1 MTALRNDRDYPAADV
16 RRFRDQGFW
25 QGDVLHVWLERL
37 ATQDPDGPSI
47 IGPDGTLSHQ
57 EVYEKARRLAGAL
70 RELGIRKGEAVGIQL
85 TNTPEFLISYFG
97 VAMAGGVLLTMHMPY
112 RAGEMAP
119 LLNHGKA
126 RAVICEAPSE
136 KYDAPATMQS
146 LKRNVPDLEH
156 VLVASG
162 GEVPTGCVALKEM
175 IDHGPVC
182 EIGDPPKSDDPVLL
196 CFTSGTSAAPKAV
209 LRSYDTTL
217 SNARIYG
224 EAIHMSAADR
234 VMVVPPF
241 SHVFGLC
248 CLHTAMAYGAPC
260 VLIKA
265 FAPELF
271 METIERHQPTVLFS
285 SPAPIAATLKAGLVG
300 GDLPSI
306 RLVVLAG
313 SVVPPAV
320 AASFEAHLPNGQVGG
335 LFGMTETILVTATP
349 MGEGPEVRHNAVG
362 RPTKG
367 VEMRVSSTGDG
378 RVLGAGE
385 EGELELRAYC
395 NLSGYLN
402 NDQANASSFTD
413 DNFFKTGDLAVIDRD
428 MNVRITGRVK
438 DIINRGAVKINPTD
452 IENLIAAHP
461 KVVLVAIAAVP
472 DEIMGEKAC
481 LFVTLVPDAQLG
493 LEEVTA
499 YLADN
504 NVAKLR
510 WPEKLVV
517 VDEMPMTPTKKV
529 MKHELIALVGS

>member
-1 MTALRNDRDYPAADV
+1 MTVLQNDRGYPAADV
-16 RRFRDQGFW
+16 ERFREQGLW
-25 QGDVLHVWLERL
+25 RGDTLDVWLQRL
-37 ATQDPDGPSI
+37 ASGHPDAPSI
-47 IGPDGTLSHQ
+47 IGPDGTLSHAQ
-57 EVYEKARRLAGAL
+57 VYEKAQRMAGAL
-70 RELGIRKGEAVGIQL
+70 RELGIEKGEAVGIQL

-97 VAMAGGVLLTMHMPY
+97 IAMAGGVLLTMHMPY

-126 RAVICEAPSE
+126 RAVICEAASE
-136 KYDAPATMQS
+136 KHDAPGTMQS
-146 LKRNVPDLEH
+146 LKKDVPTLEH

-162 GEVPTGCVALKEM
+162 ADVPSSCVSLEDM
-175 IDHGPVC
+175 IDNGPVRAL
-182 EIGDPPKSDDPVLL
+182 GDPPKSSDPVLL

-209 LRSYDTTL
+209 LRTYDTAL

-224 EAIHMSAADR
+224 EAIAMSAADR

-271 METIERHQPTVLFS
+271 VETIERDQPTVVFS
-285 SPAPIAATLKAGLVG
+285 SPAPIAATLKSGLIG
-300 GDLPSI
+300 GDMESI

-313 SVVPPAV
+313 SIVPPAV
-320 AASFEAHLPNGQVGG
+320 SASFEAHLPNGQVGG

-349 MGEGPEVRHNAVG
+349 LDGEPSERHNSVG
-362 RPTKG
+362 RPTRG
-367 VEMRVSSTGDG
+367 VQMRVSSPDDG
-378 RVLGAGE
+378 RILAPGE
-385 EGELELRAYC
+385 EGELEMRAYC
-395 NLSGYLN
+395 LLSGYLN
-402 NDQANASSFTD
+402 NDEANASSFSED
-413 DNFFKTGDLAVIDRD
+413 GFFKTGDLAIIDERS
-428 MNVRITGRVK
+428 NVQITGRVK
-438 DIINRGAVKINPTD
+438 DIINRGAVKINPSD
-452 IENLIAAHP
+452 IENLVAAHP
-461 KVVLVAIAAVP
+461 KVVLAAIAPMP

-481 LFVTLVPDAQLG
+481 LFVTLVADAEISLD
-493 LEEVTA
+493 EIRS

-504 NVAKLR
+504 NVAKMR

-529 MKHELIALVGS
+529 MKHELTGLVS

>member
-16 RRFRDQGFW
+16 KRFRDEGFW
-25 QGDVLHVWLERL
+25 QGDTLHEWLERL
-37 ATQDPDGPSI
+37 AMQHPDRPSI
-47 IGPDGTLSHQ
+47 IGPDGTLSHR
-57 EVYEKARRLAGAL
+57 EVYEKSQRMAGAL
-70 RELGIRKGEAVGIQL
+70 RELGIKKGEAVGIQL
-85 TNTPEFLISYFG
+85 TNTPEFLVSYFG

-126 RAVICEAPSE
+126 RAVICEAPSG
-136 KYDAPATMQS
+136 KYDAPATMQT
-146 LKRNVPDLEH
+146 LKKNVPTLEH

-162 GEVPTGCVALKEM
+162 GEVPTGCMSLEDM
-175 IDHGPVC
+175 IDHGPVR
-182 EIGDPPKSDDPVLL
+182 EVSDPPKSNDPVLL

-209 LRSYDTTL
+209 LRTYDTAM

-224 EAIHMSAADR
+224 EAINMTATDR

-271 METIERHQPTVLFS
+271 MQTIERDRPTVVFS
-285 SPAPIAATLKAGLVG
+285 SPAPLATTLKAGLVR
-300 GDLPSI
+300 GDIPSI

-313 SVVPPAV
+313 SIAPPAV
-320 AASFEAHLPNGQVGG
+320 SEGFEAHLPNGHVGG

-349 MGEGPEVRHNAVG
+349 LDKGPEVRHNSVG
-362 RPTKG
+362 RPTRG
-367 VEMRVSSTGDG
+367 VEVRVSSTDDG
-378 RVLGAGE
+378 RVLGADE
-385 EGELELRAYC
+385 EGELEMRGYC
-395 NLSGYLN
+395 LLSGYLN
-402 NDQANASSFTD
+402 NDEANASSFTD
-413 DNFFKTGDLAVIDRD
+413 DNYFKTGDLAVIDRD
-428 MNVRITGRVK
+428 MNVQITGRVK

-461 KVVLVAIAAVP
+461 KVVLAAIAPMP

-481 LFVTLVPDAQLG
+481 LFVSLVPDAQLT
-493 LEEVTA
+493 LDEVRS

-504 NVAKLR
+504 DVAKMR

-529 MKHELIALVGS
+529 MKHELTGLVS

>member
-1 MTALRNDRDYPAADV
+1 MPALRNDRDYPAADV
-16 RRFRDQGFW
+16 RRFREQGLW
-25 QGDVLHVWLERL
+25 QGDTLDRWLERL
-37 ATQDPDGPSI
+37 ATQDPDGASI

-57 EVYEKARRLAGAL
+57 QVYEKARRFAGAL
-70 RELGIRKGEAVGIQL
+70 GELGIGKGEAVGIQL

-126 RAVICEAPSE
+126 RAVICEAPSD

-146 LKRNVPDLEH
+146 LKENVPTLEH
-156 VLVASG
+156 VLTATG
-162 GEVPTGCVALKEM
+162 GDVPAGCVSLKEM
-175 IDHGPVC
+175 IDHGPPRAL
-182 EIGDPPKSDDPVLL
+182 GNPPKSDDPVLL

-209 LRSYDTTL
+209 LRTYDTAL

-224 EAIHMSAADR
+224 EAIRMTAADR

-271 METIERHQPTVLFS
+271 METIERHRPTVLFS

-300 GDLPSI
+300 DDIPSI

-313 SVVPPAV
+313 SVVPPAI
-320 AASFEAHLPNGQVGG
+320 AERFEAHLPNGQVGG

-349 MGEGPEVRHNAVG
+349 LDEGPEVRHTAVG

-367 VEMRVSSTGDG
+367 VEMRVSSTDDG
-378 RVLGAGE
+378 RVLDPGE
-385 EGELELRAYC
+385 EGELEMRAYC

-402 NDQANASSFTD
+402 NDEANASSFSE

-461 KVVLVAIAAVP
+461 KVVLAAIAPMRDA
-472 DEIMGEKAC
+472 IMGEKAC
-481 LFVTLVPDAQLG
+481 LFVTLIPDVQLD
-493 LEEVTA
+493 LDEVTA

-504 NVAKLR
+504 GVAKLL
-510 WPEKLVV
+510 WPEGLVV

-529 MKHELIALVGS
+529 MKHALMALVG

>member
-1 MTALRNDRDYPAADV
+1 MAALRNDRDYPAAKV
-16 RRFRDQGFW
+16 RGFRDQGLW
-25 QGDVLHVWLERL
+25 RGDTLDGWLQRL
-37 ATQDPDGPSI
+37 ASQDPDGPSI

-57 EVYEKARRLAGAL
+57 QVYEKARRFAGAL
-70 RELGIRKGEAVGIQL
+70 GELGIGKGEAVGIQL
-85 TNTPEFLISYFG
+85 SNTPEFLISYFG

-126 RAVICEAPSE
+126 RAVICEAPGD

-146 LKRNVPDLEH
+146 LKGNVPTLEH
-156 VLVASG
+156 VLVAAG
-162 GEVPTGCVALKEM
+162 GEVPTGCASLEEM
-175 IDHGPVC
+175 IDHGPVHN
-182 EIGDPPKSDDPVLL
+182 IGDPPKSDDPVLL

-209 LRSYDTTL
+209 LRTYDTAM

-224 EAIHMSAADR
+224 EAIHMTAADR

-248 CLHTAMAYGAPC
+248 CLHTAMAYGATC

-265 FAPELF
+265 FAPQLF

-300 GDLPSI
+300 GDIPSI

-313 SVVPPAV
+313 SIVPPAI
-320 AASFEAHLPNGQVGG
+320 AESFESHLPNGQVGG

-349 MGEGPEVRHNAVG
+349 LDGGPETRHEAVG
-362 RPTKG
+362 RPTEG
-367 VEMRVSSTGDG
+367 VEMRVSSTEDG
-378 RVLGAGE
+378 RVLDPGE
-385 EGELELRAYC
+385 EGELEVRAYC

-402 NDQANASSFTD
+402 NDEANATSFSD
-413 DNFFKTGDLAVIDRD
+413 DDFFKTGDLAVIDQD

-452 IENLIAAHP
+452 IENLLAAHP
-461 KVVLVAIAAVP
+461 KVVLVAIAPMP

-481 LFVTLVPDAQLG
+481 LFVTLVPDAQLSLG
-493 LEEVTA
+493 EVTA

-504 NVAKLR
+504 DVAKMR

-517 VDEMPMTPTKKV
+517 LDEMPMTPTKKV
-529 MKHELIALVGS
+529 MKHELMALAG

>member
-1 MTALRNDRDYPAADV
+1 MSALRNDRDYPAADV
-16 RRFRDQGFW
+16 NRFRNEGFW
-25 QGDVLHVWLERL
+25 KGDTLDMWLERL
-37 ATQDPDGPSI
+37 ATQHPDGPSV

-57 EVYEKARRLAGAL
+57 DVYEKARRLAGAL
-70 RELGIRKGEAVGIQL
+70 RELGIKKGEAVGIQL
-85 TNTPEFLISYFG
+85 ANTPEFLISYFG
-97 VAMAGGVLLTMHMPY
+97 VAMAGSVLLTMHMPY
-112 RAGEMAP
+112 RAGEVAP

-126 RAVICEAPSE
+126 RAVICEAPNE

-146 LKRNVPDLEH
+146 LKRIVPTLEH
-156 VLVASG
+156 VLVATG
-162 GEVPTGCVALKEM
+162 GEVPTGCVSLEEM
-175 IDHGPVC
+175 IDHGPVR
-182 EIGDPPKSDDPVLL
+182 EISDPPKSDDPVLL

-209 LRSYDTTL
+209 LRTYDTAL

-224 EAIHMSAADR
+224 EAIDMTAADR

-248 CLHTAMAYGAPC
+248 CVHTAMAYGAPC

-271 METIERHQPTVLFS
+271 METIERDQPTVLFS
-285 SPAPIAATLKAGLVG
+285 SPAPIAAALKAGLVC
-300 GDLPSI
+300 DDIPSI

-313 SVVPPAV
+313 SIVPPAV
-320 AASFEAHLPNGQVGG
+320 SQGFEAHLPNGQVGG

-349 MGEGPEVRHNAVG
+349 LDEGPEVRHNSVG

-367 VEMRVSSTGDG
+367 VEMRVSSTEDG
-378 RVLGAGE
+378 RVLDAGE

-413 DNFFKTGDLAVIDRD
+413 DNFFKTGDLAVIDQE

-438 DIINRGAVKINPTD
+438 DIINRGAVKINPSD

-461 KVVLVAIAAVP
+461 KVVLAAIAPIP
-472 DEIMGEKAC
+472 DEIMGETAC
-481 LFVTLVPDAQLG
+481 LFVTLVPDAQLS
-493 LEEVTA
+493 LDEVTS

-504 NVAKLR
+504 DVAKMR

-517 VDEMPMTPTKKV
+517 VDEMPLTPTKKV
-529 MKHELIALVGS
+529 KKHELTALVG